1 MAPKSAT
8 LAAPAAHVLTLRP
21 QGEYDFV
28 SGTSVAAAEVTAV
41 IALLMSA
48 ADSRLTTD
56 TVISLLKE
64 TSATAAAPS
73 ADPPSINANAALAQ
87 LDYDQHHGRLAAR
100 GAH

>member
-1 MAPKSAT
+1 M
-8 LAAPAAHVLTLRP
+8 
-21 QGEYDFV
+21 
-28 SGTSVAAAEVTAV
+28 

-73 ADPPSINANAALAQ
+73 ADPPSINAKAALAQ